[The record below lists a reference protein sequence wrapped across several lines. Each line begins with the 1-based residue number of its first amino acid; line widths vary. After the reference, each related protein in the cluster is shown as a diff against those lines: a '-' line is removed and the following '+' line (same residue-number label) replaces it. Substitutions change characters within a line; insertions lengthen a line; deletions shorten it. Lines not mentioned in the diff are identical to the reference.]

1 MNDRPYRSCSPEG
14 RRTHR
19 LREQGGR
26 RCFRELHRC
35 TSSALWLICC
45 TFVHGAV
52 AGFLLAVTPA
62 SDQDYDTTRHAAE
75 RWYRKS
81 AEQGAAAA
89 QVDLG
94 ISYNAGVGVPQNYV
108 EAVAWYRRSAEQG
121 LASAQFDI
129 GEMYERG
136 EGRPLGFQGLVLIDK
151 VVPAQNSRVVEI
163 APVLPARR

>member
-1 MNDRPYRSCSPEG
+1 MNDRPCRSCSPEG

-19 LREQGGR
+19 LREQGGHR
-26 RCFRELHRC
+26 CFRCFRELHCC
-35 TSSALWLICC
+35 TSSALWRICC
-45 TFVHGAV
+45 TFVHSAV

-62 SDQDYDTTRHAAE
+62 SAQDYDTTRHAAE
-75 RWYRKS
+75 QGNADAQAASWYRKS

-129 GEMYERG
+129 GERYERG
-136 EGRPLGFQGLVLIDK
+136 EGRPTGL
-151 VVPAQNSRVVEI
+151 R
-163 APVLPARR
+163 